1 MPFVKNKNS
10 PAQNHLQPEIYR
22 HLLQASALR
31 QSALMPHLLL
41 HSPPVCLPPLF
52 FSSQSLF
59 PSLKSRSILFPR
71 VSTIPNLPLRALP
84 ITDVEL
90 LDALAGS
97 SSDDPKTHLPAVR
110 SYQND
115 LARLSVIGAVAAD
128 QALTAAAA
136 DGGDIAEEHLLS
148 GAATMVVETV
158 FPGSS
163 DERSTVS
170 TRLFLPA
177 KKVKEKAKK
186 LRGSLSTDILSADG
200 SISTNIVAITFRQVV
215 LQRLWSF
222 ELSVFC
228 PGSERN
234 MDELAEPKDDP
245 IDFCVSSSDEG
256 FLSALAEVVC
266 SFALEKT
273 KADYIGN
280 VDGSASNSLFAWFS
294 KPQMMTSVDSSI
306 SLCKISLENMV
317 KNARKK
323 MEFNLAKGNH
333 ASTKRN
339 LRHLWWSP
347 PTYSRLYKDR
357 GPTFT
362 DWANEYI
369 PAYRIQIDGN
379 KFKDAKLDGWKKLA
393 SNRWEVFLTHFQM
406 VELANILDMFYE
418 DRFTLPYKE
427 LSYGL
432 INEFSGVSKNKS
444 FWKILLVSLAG
455 GCFAFAISILAQLCF
470 PNVLRAGKTSNQIT
484 LIPPT
489 STTCSQIQSLEPCEL
504 ETLCSSVVK
513 KIKDALCWPGDIEI
527 DKNIGAWIGTVPS
540 YLKIK
545 DSNVFYVE
553 NSEINSPQRNVPAK
567 EASSL
572 SMSISLG
579 TSDSG
584 IQMTSSDIASYEVVL
599 SRVGDIIGFQP
610 KNRVAVNHW
619 ASNPLVNFLYEQQK
633 LTPVRRRSP
642 AHKSQ

>member
-1 MPFVKNKNS
+1 
-10 PAQNHLQPEIYR
+10 
-22 HLLQASALR
+22 
-31 QSALMPHLLL
+31 
-41 HSPPVCLPPLF
+41 
-52 FSSQSLF
+52 
-59 PSLKSRSILFPR
+59 
-71 VSTIPNLPLRALP
+71 
-84 ITDVEL
+84 
-90 LDALAGS
+90 
-97 SSDDPKTHLPAVR
+97 
-110 SYQND
+110 
-115 LARLSVIGAVAAD
+115 
-128 QALTAAAA
+128 
-136 DGGDIAEEHLLS
+136 
-148 GAATMVVETV
+148 MVVETV

-186 LRGSLSTDILSADG
+186 LRGSLSTDILSTDG

-317 KNARKK
+317 KNAREK

-347 PTYSRLYKDR
+347 PTYSRLYKDG
-357 GPTFT
+357 GPTVT
-362 DWANEYI
+362 EWANEYI

-432 INEFSGVSKNKS
+432 INEFSAVSKNKS

-489 STTCSQIQSLEPCEL
+489 STTCSQNQSLEPCEL

-545 DSNVFYVE
+545 DSNVLCVE
-553 NSEINSPQRNVPAK
+553 NSEINSPQRDVPAK
-567 EASSL
+567 EASSS

-619 ASNPLVNFLYEQQK
+619 ASNPLANFLYEQQK
-633 LTPVRRRSP
+633 LTPGVFEPSP
-642 AHKSQ
+642 KIPCPQESVIFELLMSENPESYFALARPSR